1 MPRSISEADARSA
14 LDTID
19 LRRRQ
24 VVAEIDIPAWYWWG
38 LALGWIGL
46 GILADVASP
55 WVSLVVTVLFGAAH
69 AAAAQRVLDGRHGS
83 DQLRPH
89 SDVVSRHLRRLV
101 IAFLLVMV
109 AATVGLALLAD
120 ADGARHPA
128 TKSSVV
134 VAIAVLCGGPRLVD
148 ITRRR
153 AERAGV

>member
-1 MPRSISEADARSA
+1 MPGPISAADARSA

-46 GILADVASP
+46 GILADLANP
-55 WVSLVVTVLFGAAH
+55 WVSLAATFLFGAAH

-83 DQLRPH
+83 GQVRPH
-89 SDVVSRHLRRLV
+89 HDVVSRHLRTLV
-101 IAFLLVMV
+101 IGFLLVMV
-109 AATVGLALLAD
+109 AATVGLALLAE

-128 TKSSVV
+128 IMASVV

-148 ITRRR
+148 VVRRR
-153 AERAGV
+153 AERADA

>member
-24 VVAEIDIPAWYWWG
+24 VVAEIAIPAWYWWG

-46 GILADVASP
+46 GIIADLASP
-55 WVSLVVTVLFGAAH
+55 WISLGVTVLFGAAH

-83 DQLRPH
+83 DQVRPH
-89 SDVVSRHLRRLV
+89 HDVVSRHLRTLV
-101 IAFLLVMV
+101 IGFLLLMV
-109 AATVGLALLAD
+109 VATVGLALLAD

-128 TKSSVV
+128 TAASVV

-148 ITRRR
+148 VMRRR
-153 AERAGV
+153 AERADS